1 MRWFVVL
8 AVLLATR
15 VATAHCD
22 VTTFPV
28 NGASDVPTNTH
39 LWIRDYIKGP
49 YALMSGTTARP
60 LVGKPFEGRF
70 VELDPGPLLPEHSY
84 ALMANGVQVMT
95 FVTGNA
101 PEASRPPAPPVVDQ
115 LHVTDGFLNVVVRAP
130 GAAMLRVSIHR
141 DLSTAAALGE
151 MWIPSQGVRA
161 GQLSACAG
169 VSPSVGESLCFW
181 VSSVSNVGVSGGVT
195 GRCAV
200 DEPAEQRATEQT
212 PKRDASAPPR
222 IAPPR
227 IAPPP
232 SRWRPDLMILAGAI
246 VLALWY
252 IARRASRERL
262 YFRCGEQQPID
273 TITVAWIARRQLIRR
288 LIALSVIGAA
298 AYVVL
303 PLAALGVVVVADLWR
318 LVAVTR
324 DVANGWPALSDPR
337 RGRAYVDNDGHS
349 WISVGPFD
357 LERAAAARLPTA
369 RATRR

>member
-1 MRWFVVL
+1 MRWL
-8 AVLLATR
+8 ALLLVLL
-15 VATAHCD
+15 VARTAAAHCD

-39 LWIRDYIKGP
+39 LWIGSYLKGP
-49 YALMSGTTARP
+49 YSLTTGTNPRAVTA
-60 LVGKPFEGRF
+60 KPFEGPLL
-70 VELDPGPLLPEHSY
+70 EIDPGPLLPDRSY

-95 FVTGNA
+95 FVTGHA
-101 PEASRPPAPPVVDQ
+101 AQTSQPPMPPVVDQ
-115 LHVTDGFLNVVVRAP
+115 LHVTDGFLNTVVRAP

-141 DLSTAAALGE
+141 DLSTGAALGE

-181 VSSVSNVGVSGGVT
+181 VSSVSNVGVASGVT

-200 DEPAEQRATEQT
+200 DEPAQPYAADQRPELEA
-212 PKRDASAPPR
+212 PVPPR
-222 IAPPR
+222 IAPS
-227 IAPPP
+227 P

-252 IARRASRERL
+252 IARRASHERL

-288 LIALSVIGAA
+288 LIALAVIGAA

-357 LERAAAARLPTA
+357 LERAAAARLPRA